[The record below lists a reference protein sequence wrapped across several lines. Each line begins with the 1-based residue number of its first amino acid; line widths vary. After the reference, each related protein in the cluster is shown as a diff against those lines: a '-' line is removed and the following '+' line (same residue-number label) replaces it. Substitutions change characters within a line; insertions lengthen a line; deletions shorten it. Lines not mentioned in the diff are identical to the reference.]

1 MSFARASN
9 CPEKSSTISTISVV
23 KVVATKIGT
32 KPLPAFVRS
41 YTTVSYTHL
50 DVYKRQVYEVLLSY
64 WYEVMSDDVY
74 LVSVDGYGAARTWEN
89 IMGEYTSGKKKGQE
103 RVIGWEGVLL
113 PRALIES
120 CLLYTSRCV

>member
-1 MSFARASN
+1 MD
-9 CPEKSSTISTISVV
+9 K
-23 KVVATKIGT
+23 
-32 KPLPAFVRS
+32 
-41 YTTVSYTHL
+41 Y
-50 DVYKRQVYEVLLSY
+50 DVYEVLLSY

-120 CLLYTSRCV
+120 VFFAPERKKINEAQAIAEET